1 MIAVVVA
8 AAAAASAVSSQSLSE
23 ILLLWGLCDC
33 GSLELIT
40 KLIATKKLRRKIW
53 MFC

>member
-8 AAAAASAVSSQSLSE
+8 AAAAASAVSSE
-23 ILLLWGLCDC
+23 ILLVWGQCDC
-33 GSLELIT
+33 RSLELIA